1 VVATARQHGACVIDG
16 LEIHC
21 ERTAIDFHSLT
32 GIEPDTDELREAL
45 DEFLSA

>member
-1 VVATARQHGACVIDG
+1 VIDG

-32 GIEPDTDELREAL
+32 GLEADTEMLRDAL
-45 DEFLSA
+45 DEFFSA

>member
-1 VVATARQHGACVIDG
+1 VAAAARTAGACVIDG

-32 GIEPDTDELREAL
+32 GLEADTEMLRDAL
-45 DEFLSA
+45 DEFFSA